1 MIDDYNIYKKSLWM
15 NNMWKNIIYGGS
27 IYNNIGKIVINI
39 MSDNIQNSK
48 IIERDDIRIQID
60 IGINNEDE
68 LENIIYMESS
78 IEMMRWKELL
88 DRFLNI
94 WVK

>member
-1 MIDDYNIYKKSLWM
+1 M

-27 IYNNIGKIVINI
+27 IYDNIGKIVIN
-39 MSDNIQNSK
+39 MRSDNIEDSK

-60 IGINNEDE
+60 IGINKEGE